1 MRQDTHAAAKD
12 KAIVRVL
19 PARTD
24 FEMPDAG
31 YPYVLNTGRVLE
43 HWHSGTITMRV
54 PMLRAIH
61 PSAYVEVDPDDARK
75 LGVRN
80 GDKLQIESRRG
91 KIALRVWVTDRAQP
105 GMVFV
110 PFFDENA
117 LINVLTVD
125 DPKSLSAA
133 GQPDYKVCAVRLK
146 KA

>member
-1 MRQDTHAAAKD
+1 MHIISAHEPAE
-12 KAIVRVL
+12 RVA
-19 PARTD
+19 PPESAWP
-24 FEMPDAG
+24 EA
-31 YPYVLNTGRVLE
+31 
-43 HWHSGTITMRV
+43 
-54 PMLRAIH
+54 LRI
-61 PSAYVEVDPDDARK
+61 DPDDARK

-133 GQPDYKVCAVRLK
+133 GQPDYKICAVRLK